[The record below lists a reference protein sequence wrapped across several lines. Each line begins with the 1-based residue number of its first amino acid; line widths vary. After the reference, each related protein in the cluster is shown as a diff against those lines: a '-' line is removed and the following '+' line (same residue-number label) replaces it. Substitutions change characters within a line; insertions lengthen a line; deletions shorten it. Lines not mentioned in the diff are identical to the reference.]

1 MEQGSKVVR
10 ISRRLGIEK
19 EEKIVAEIPI
29 FKIDRV
35 FIYGNV
41 QITTQALTFLLSEG
55 IPTAFFYLDGRLK
68 GILEPVKSKNIPL
81 RIAQFEKAKDEEFVV
96 KFSKTIV
103 RGKLKNQKRLIQRFA
118 KNHPDMDFS
127 EELRQMDIALGLLER
142 KNGKGGILGVE
153 GIGTAT
159 YFKAFKK
166 MIGSWGGFQARI
178 KRPPRD
184 PVNALLSY
192 GYTVLTTE
200 MFFITYSA
208 GFDPYLGF
216 YHGIRYGRPALALDL
231 IEEFRHV
238 VVDMLVLDMIS
249 RKMVEIDDFI
259 EVDEEF
265 RMRKRVLNKFFSQ
278 YEKRMSKVFVNPN
291 TKSKTNLRKVMENQV
306 YRIAECI
313 MKDTDYVPFFPT

>member
-1 MEQGSKVVR
+1 MEQGSKVVK

-19 EEKIVAEIPI
+19 DEKIVAEIPI

-55 IPTAFFYLDGRLK
+55 IPTAFFYTDGRLK

-81 RIAQFEKAKDEEFVV
+81 RISQFEKAKDDKFVIN
-96 KFSKTIV
+96 FSKTIV
-103 RGKLKNQKRLIQRFA
+103 RGKLKSQKRLIQRFA
-118 KNHPDMDFS
+118 KNHPDMHFS
-127 EELRQMDIALGLLER
+127 EEIRQMDIALSLIER
-142 KNGKGGILGVE
+142 KTGKGGILGVE
-153 GIGTAT
+153 GIGSAT

-166 MIGSWGGFQARI
+166 MIGSWGGFQARV
-178 KRPPRD
+178 KRPPKD

-200 MFFITYSA
+200 MFFMTYSA

-238 VVDMLVLDMIS
+238 VIDMLVLDMIS
-249 RKMVEIDDFI
+249 RKMIDIEDFI

-265 RMRKRVLNKFFSQ
+265 RMRRRVLNKFFAQ
-278 YEKRMSKVFVNPN
+278 YEKRMNKIFVDPK
-291 TKSKTNLRKVMENQV
+291 TKRKSNFRKIMENQV
-306 YRIAECI
+306 YRLADCI
-313 MKDTDYVPFFPT
+313 TKDTEYVPFFPT